1 MGRLAGLSHRLNHW
15 AAHNWF
21 FNKLFQ
27 FHERNTCLTQE
38 LRAGTATF
46 LTVAYGLA
54 VNSAVLSATGGPC
67 IADGDCLVGKPPEV
81 QSQQCQQCIQ
91 DVRKSLISATAAMGI
106 ISNSL
111 MAFMGN
117 MPVALAPA
125 MGLNAYFTYTVVG
138 YMGSGRVPY
147 SQALTAVFLEGW
159 IFLFLSIV
167 RIRKKLVEYMPKS
180 ILLATSAGVGMFLA
194 FIGLQA
200 SEGIGVVTYNGA
212 TLVTVGGCAPEYRL
226 HQYTLSEAALDTAC
240 ALPNGTC
247 SAGTCSV
254 ASSAFTPSST
264 YSCMPSGIMR
274 SPTMWLGIAGGML
287 MVVLMAWGVSGAF
300 VIGIF
305 FVTFVS
311 WIPSEGNAA
320 RYLQLPGDTPPDQWT
335 AAQLRWDYFK
345 QVVAV
350 PNISKTAGLLDFGGM
365 GSKDLWVAL
374 ITFLYVDFLDATGV
388 LFSMTNF
395 VSLYIPGFL
404 NKRTKSFP
412 RQTRT
417 FCVDGTSIAIG
428 SLMGLSPLTAAGES
442 AAGIREGGRTG
453 ITSLTVAFY
462 FFLALFFSPLLA
474 SIPPYATG
482 PVLVLIGAML
492 ISDVLGIHWR
502 TVQEGVPAFIT
513 IITMPTTYSIAY
525 GVIGGIISYCII
537 NFFLFATY
545 WIQAC
550 LFRRTIKPPAGRDF
564 SDMRPFQIAYWL
576 TFPHADEGDEPE
588 LEQDVHKRMMR
599 PSMDQLGNLYAFQG
613 KGEQESDK
621 GISLAKEPSVGQS
634 IELAH
639 NKSKGGPGL
648 ANV

>member
-27 FHERNTCLTQE
+27 FHE
-38 LRAGTATF
+38 F

-194 FIGLQA
+194 FIGLQ
-200 SEGIGVVTYNGA
+200 
-212 TLVTVGGCAPEYRL
+212 
-226 HQYTLSEAALDTAC
+226 
-240 ALPNGTC
+240 
-247 SAGTCSV
+247 
-254 ASSAFTPSST
+254 
-264 YSCMPSGIMR
+264 
-274 SPTMWLGIAGGML
+274 WLGIAGGML

-388 LFSMTNF
+388 
-395 VSLYIPGFL
+395 
-404 NKRTKSFP
+404 
-412 RQTRT
+412 QTRT

-482 PVLVLIGAML
+482 PVLVL
-492 ISDVLGIHWR
+492 WR

-588 LEQDVHKRMMR
+588 LEQVPEDVHKRMMR